1 MTVVRSR
8 FVRPNVLFILTDQ
21 QRADS
26 LGRANHWAQT
36 PNLDALAAAGTTFST
51 CITTAPVCIPA
62 RFSLATGLY
71 PHNLGVQRN
80 GIHTLSTSRP
90 TWMSRFREAGY
101 RTSGFGKTHL
111 HPHLKGDLRDRVD
124 LLHAYGF
131 DDVDEIAGPR
141 ALARARSGL
150 TDEWAS
156 AGVLEAYT
164 ADLRSRLD
172 DEPWVVRPSPVG
184 LSLYYDTYVGE
195 HAQRYL
201 ERYDRNEPWLC
212 CVGFPGPHEPWDTP
226 PPWSTLHDP
235 SDAPPPAPAP
245 ASAGTRP
252 TGYLDERIA
261 DRPPLSL
268 AQIAAM
274 RADYAGGVSL
284 IDDLVGRIVTT
295 IKERG
300 EWDRT
305 IVVFTSDHGELNGDA
320 GLIYKNVFLDG
331 SCRVPLIIRDPATGA
346 SRDEPSP
353 VEMFDVA
360 PTMLEL
366 AGIDHDFG
374 FTRSLAGLV
383 RGDGPAP
390 RTSALSEYDGEVL
403 LVTDEWKAAVN
414 RDGDVY
420 LLFDR
425 SAGEAENLAGVEA
438 FGTVEN
444 ELRKVMLERLV
455 QSSSRTPAP
464 GPGPAVEAAVGPPRS
479 TGPSMLRR
487 LRRGGRSAAS

>member
-1 MTVVRSR
+1 MQ
-8 FVRPNVLFILTDQ
+8 PNVLFILTDQ

-26 LGRANHWAQT
+26 LGRANAWAQT
-36 PNLDALAAAGTTFST
+36 PNLDALAAVGTTFST

-80 GIHTLSTSRP
+80 GTFTLPTSLP

-101 RTSGFGKTHL
+101 RTSVFGKTHL
-111 HPHLKGDLRDRVD
+111 HPHSKGDLRDRVD
-124 LLHAYGF
+124 LLHDYGF

-141 ALARARSGL
+141 ALARARSGI
-150 TDEWAS
+150 TDDWER
-156 AGVLEAYT
+156 AGVLDAYRT
-164 ADLRSRLD
+164 DLRSRLD
-172 DEPWVVRPSPVG
+172 DEPWVVRPTPVG

-201 ERYDRNEPWLC
+201 ERYDRTQPWLC
-212 CVGFPGPHEPWDTP
+212 CLGFPGPHEPWDTP
-226 PPWSTLHDP
+226 MPWSTLHDP
-235 SDAPPPAPAP
+235 AGAPAPAP
-245 ASAGTRP
+245 APTSAGTRP
-252 TGYLDERIA
+252 TGYLDERLA
-261 DRPPLSL
+261 TRPPLSPE
-268 AQIAAM
+268 QIAAM

-284 IDDLVGRIVTT
+284 IDDLVGRIFAT
-295 IKERG
+295 IKARG

-305 IVVFTSDHGELNGDA
+305 IIVFTSDHGEMNGDA

-331 SCRVPLIIRDPATGA
+331 SCRVPLIIRDPTTPTA
-346 SRDEPSP
+346 RDESAP

-374 FTRSLAGLV
+374 FTQSLAGLV
-383 RGDGPAP
+383 RGDAAAP
-390 RTSALSEYDGEVL
+390 RSSALSEYDGEVL

-414 RDGDVY
+414 RDGDIY

-425 SAGEAENLAGVEA
+425 AAGESENLAGVEA
-438 FGTVEN
+438 SRGIED
-444 ELRKVMLERLV
+444 ELRRLMLERLV
-455 QSSSRTPAP
+455 QSSSRAPTTAVATAATPP
-464 GPGPAVEAAVGPPRS
+464 SP
-479 TGPSMLRR
+479 TGTTKLRR